1 VYPILKKRDLNS
13 VTKLFEVEAP
23 IVARRAE
30 AGNFVIV
37 RVNEKGERI
46 PLTVADFDR
55 DAGTITIVVQEVGK
69 TSALINRME
78 TGDSFADFVGPLGES
93 APIRDDG
100 HVVCLG
106 GGFGIA
112 PVFPVARALRETGVK
127 VTSIIGARRADL
139 LILQQDME
147 TVSDELLI
155 ATDDGSLG
163 HHGFVTEVL
172 QEMIDDGVK
181 IDEVISIGPL
191 PMMRATAGVTR
202 PHDLKTWVSLDSIMV
217 DGTGMCGAC
226 RVTVGEETQFCCVDG
241 PFFDAHLVDFD
252 EAAKRGD
259 MYVDKEELAYERF
272 KKEAPNCQCGGGG
285 ETDG

>member
-1 VYPILKKRDLNS
+1 MYPIVKKRDLTS

-23 IVARRAE
+23 MAARRAE
-30 AGNFVIV
+30 AGHFVIV
-37 RVNEKGERI
+37 RVDEKGERI
-46 PLTVADFDR
+46 PLTIADFDR

-69 TSALINRME
+69 TSAMVNRME
-78 TGDSFADFVGPLGES
+78 PGDAFADFVGPLGEP
-93 APIRDDG
+93 APIRQDG

-112 PVFPVARALRETGVK
+112 PVYPVARELQDNGVR
-127 VTSIIGARRADL
+127 VTSIIGARSADL
-139 LILQQDME
+139 LILPEEMQS
-147 TVSDELLI
+147 VSDELLI

-172 QEMIDDGVK
+172 REMIDDSAE

-191 PMMRATAGVTR
+191 PMMRATAEVTR
-202 PHDLKTWVSLDSIMV
+202 PHGLKTWVSLDSIMV

-259 MYVDKEELAYERF
+259 MYVEKEQLAYERF
-272 KKEAPNCQCGGGG
+272 KENTDDSRCSCGG
-285 ETDG
+285 ETSG